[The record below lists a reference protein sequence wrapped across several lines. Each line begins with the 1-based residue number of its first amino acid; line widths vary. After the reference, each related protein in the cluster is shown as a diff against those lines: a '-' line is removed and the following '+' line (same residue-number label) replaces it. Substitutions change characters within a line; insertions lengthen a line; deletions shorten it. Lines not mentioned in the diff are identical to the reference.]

1 MNRKTF
7 LISSLGILLAG
18 KGISKPKIKRKLC
31 FNTLACPE
39 WSLKEVF
46 ENAKKY
52 GYKAIEIRGIKGDV
66 EILNSPEF
74 ASNRISE
81 IKKWSEDNDVKILNL
96 NSSVVLHEY
105 EADKKTKNID
115 TAKRYIDLALQLGCP
130 YVRVFPDKF
139 PKEKSKEFALE
150 TIKGNYETLIDHCK
164 GSKVKVL
171 LDAHGDLVASNDL
184 KNILDKVNI
193 NHSGMIWDFF
203 NMHLKTKESPQK
215 MYDTL
220 KPYIEIVQLKDGIF
234 EPNYKYKYTL
244 TGEGEMPISEI
255 LRIIDKGKYNGFV
268 SFEWEKRW
276 HPELPDP
283 EVALPHFMEEIR
295 KFYN

>member
-18 KGISKPKIKRKLC
+18 KGISKPRIKRKLC

-244 TGEGEMPISEI
+244 TGEGEIPISEI

-295 KFYN
+295 KAL

>member
-18 KGISKPKIKRKLC
+18 KGISKPRIKRKLC

-244 TGEGEMPISEI
+244 TGEGEIPIPEI
-255 LRIIDKGKYNGFV
+255 LRIIDKGKYKGFV

-295 KFYN
+295 KAL

>member
-18 KGISKPKIKRKLC
+18 KGISKPRIKRKLC

-244 TGEGEMPISEI
+244 TGEGEIPISEI
-255 LRIIDKGKYNGFV
+255 LGIIDKGKYKGFL

-295 KFYN
+295 KAL